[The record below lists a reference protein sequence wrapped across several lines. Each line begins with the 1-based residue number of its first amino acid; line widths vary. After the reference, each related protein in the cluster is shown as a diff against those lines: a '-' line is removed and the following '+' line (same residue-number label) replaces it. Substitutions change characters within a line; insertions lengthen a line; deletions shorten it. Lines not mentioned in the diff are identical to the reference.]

1 MLRIF
6 GLFYKEIQKC
16 RCRRKFRT
24 RQILLSFD
32 DGPDPLYTDRLLE
45 LLKREEVPAVF
56 FVVAEKAARYPQ
68 IIEHILADGHR
79 IEYHGAD
86 HRHFAP
92 LSRKK
97 AEDFLDTGLALL
109 RAQGLSPSYFRP
121 PFGMLTP
128 AYRAAV
134 RARGL
139 KLCFWSCMAQDWRA
153 NSTVSVMYDKLCR
166 RSMDGALVCLHDSGE
181 GCGGAPGAP
190 LRMIAALERYIACRK
205 RCGYEFISFETAEE
219 RGLLS

>member
-86 HRHFAP
+86 HRHFGEGPHRHQGGGLPRYRAGASP
-92 LSRKK
+92 SARSLSFLLSPAVRNADAGVSRRSPRAR
-97 AEDFLDTGLALL
+97 AEALLLELYGAGLASEQHSL
-109 RAQGLSPSYFRP
+109 RY
-121 PFGMLTP
+121 
-128 AYRAAV
+128 V
-134 RARGL
+134 
-139 KLCFWSCMAQDWRA
+139 
-153 NSTVSVMYDKLCR
+153 
-166 RSMDGALVCLHDSGE
+166 
-181 GCGGAPGAP
+181 
-190 LRMIAALERYIACRK
+190 
-205 RCGYEFISFETAEE
+205 
-219 RGLLS
+219 